1 MCNMLVDSSIC
12 HSNGIFTKTLIS
24 HLTSYILLIF
34 PTHKIY
40 QDLDKYR
47 IHLKSTSTDPENF
60 WVREEGGGVRG
71 SDGYLS
77 LPVREGGHSHIY
89 ILW

>member
-1 MCNMLVDSSIC
+1 MLVDSSIC

-24 HLTSYILLIF
+24 HLTSYILIF

-60 WVREEGGGVRG
+60 SSKGGGGRGKRVRRLFKFAG
-71 SDGYLS
+71 
-77 LPVREGGHSHIY
+77 
-89 ILW
+89 

>member
-1 MCNMLVDSSIC
+1 MLVDSSIC

-24 HLTSYILLIF
+24 HLTSYILIF

-60 WVREEGGGVRG
+60 SSKGGGVRG